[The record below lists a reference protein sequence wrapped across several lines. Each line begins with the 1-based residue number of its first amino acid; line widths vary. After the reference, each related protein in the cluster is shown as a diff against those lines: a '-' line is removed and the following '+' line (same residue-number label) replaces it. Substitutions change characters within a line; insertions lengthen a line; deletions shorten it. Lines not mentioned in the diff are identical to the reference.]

1 MAGAAP
7 PSACDAL
14 RADSAAIWGKL
25 HLHPL
30 VQELA
35 AGTLPLEKF
44 RLYIEQDLLFLP
56 DFARAI
62 GMAIGRARDHDELR
76 QLVGHAHIIVE
87 REIGNQQQL
96 LNAVTELIPTTP
108 VAVRAL
114 PATSTYGNWML
125 ATAARGDALDV
136 MVAQLPCAWSY
147 ADIAVLLADRVED
160 HPVYR
165 EWFEFFG
172 GAFYVSSIAERRRV
186 LDGLLAP
193 LDATR
198 RRRHSELFATA
209 TRLELAF
216 WDMAYSEDHNQQPT
230 GEIV

>member
-1 MAGAAP
+1 MARAGP
-7 PSACDAL
+7 TSACDAL
-14 RADSAAIWGKL
+14 RADSADIWGRL
-25 HLHPL
+25 HAHPF

-56 DFARAI
+56 DYARAT
-62 GMAIGRARDHDELR
+62 GMAMGRARGYDELR
-76 QLVGHAHIIVE
+76 QLVTQAHIVVE
-87 REIGNQQQL
+87 REIGNERQL
-96 LNAVTELIPTTP
+96 LSSVTELMPAVPAP
-108 VAVRAL
+108 VGAL

-125 ATAARGDALDV
+125 ATASRGDALDV

-147 ADIAVLLADRVED
+147 ADIAVLLGDKVAD

-165 EWFEFFG
+165 DWFEFFG
-172 GAFYVSSIAERRRV
+172 GDFYVSSIGYRRQV

-193 LDATR
+193 LGTAR

-216 WDMAYSEDHNQQPT
+216 WDMAYGEDHNQQPT
-230 GEIV
+230 REIV